1 MANPIAFKPK
11 SVDPKHEL
19 QRRLDAAPMEHAE
32 ALLVAYDLLEEAH
45 RQGILD
51 AMHGL
56 IGAKDTIAG
65 LLAKYAAEPISVNAI
80 RNLMA
85 LGKVLGTLDP
95 DPISNLSKE
104 MAQAMQQHKL
114 EQTPPSLWQ
123 LMKRATSS
131 ESRRGLSF
139 VTLLLGAF
147 GRSLGG
153 YPERH

>member
-11 SVDPKHEL
+11 SVDPRHEL

-45 RQGILD
+45 KQGILD
-51 AMHGL
+51 ALHGL
-56 IGAKDTIAG
+56 VGAKDTIAG

-85 LGKVLGTLDP
+85 LGKVLGTVDP
-95 DPISNLSKE
+95 DPISRLSKE
-104 MAQAMQQHKL
+104 MAGAMEQHKI
-114 EQTPPSLWQ
+114 EQEPPSFWQ
-123 LMKRATSS
+123 LIKRATSADA
-131 ESRRGLSF
+131 RRGLSF
-139 VTLLLGAF
+139 ATLMLGAF
-147 GRSLGG
+147 GRSMTE